1 MVIIALVICLTALNF
16 YILEL
21 KNDIKLSTV
30 TILLIIDFG
39 VCEIMKRWLY
49 G

>member
-16 YILEL
+16 YIFEL
-21 KNDIKLSTV
+21 KKDINLSTV